1 MHLVDKEF
9 LGLGEEIT
17 VLKGTLLTQEYAKAD
32 YLYLLQ
38 QGKINVYIHIEEKP
52 KPLLVGKICKTMSPL
67 GWSGLNLPNRYT
79 NTLKVQSKTAK
90 LLRFKRVEV
99 EEKLKGTQEGVAFYK
114 WLCTESRYL
123 IKETANLLAGESLL
137 PNSTVN
143 LQGPE
148 LLPREDRE
156 AFSTFRKSPFFE
168 IFEEEFLHQ
177 LSKSSVKQ
185 LYSAGQ
191 SIFQQDTE
199 TKGLFLLINGQ
210 VDYFLTDTAGKEV
223 PLRDVSTS
231 GYILGWSG
239 LLEFENINSAV
250 AKTPTEVLFV
260 PKESI
265 LEALGDS
272 EEIAIRFYKRILWL
286 ITHQLQALRA
296 RMVMKKYDQEWLS
309 IQSLVE
315 QNASRL
321 ALDSTLHKLPM
332 LLKNPVTLKDAF
344 QMLENTKMEGTAQ
357 EKYIATNSLE
367 ILKETR
373 KESNF
378 YNSLIKVYQ
387 EVSNQPAESNPLY
400 VRKSCALG
408 MQRAFEETDY
418 KIDGW
423 ENLPEESGH
432 IFIYNHLK
440 NHEYN
445 TLPNRFQITLD
456 SHFISAMVLQQKYG
470 DPGLRIVRIGR
481 GTEYGH
487 QDYYEKQG
495 HINVFTP
502 ESDVN
507 NLTKEQKVQM
517 RQAFFAEASSEI
529 SQNRNLIISPEG
541 TSYHTEESPGPFKPG
556 AFNLALN
563 IDPEPLIVP
572 IIMLN
577 FDRRARYNT
586 FKCEILKPFKVSD
599 FLPKQYSREQMSDF
613 LIDYQRRF
621 DQDIFR
627 KMHDFDGIVSQHK
640 VASA

>member
-1 MHLVDKEF
+1 M
-9 LGLGEEIT
+9 
-17 VLKGTLLTQEYAKAD
+17 
-32 YLYLLQ
+32 
-38 QGKINVYIHIEEKP
+38 
-52 KPLLVGKICKTMSPL
+52 

-90 LLRFKRVEV
+90 LLRFKRVEI
-99 EEKLKGTQEGVAFYK
+99 EEQLKGSKHGVDFYK
-114 WLCTESRYL
+114 WLCTEARYL
-123 IKETANLLAGESLL
+123 IKETANLLAGDSLL
-137 PNSTVN
+137 PNTNVN
-143 LQGPE
+143 VEGPE

-168 IFEEEFLHQ
+168 IFEEELLHQ
-177 LSKSSVKQ
+177 LSQSSIKQ
-185 LYSAGQ
+185 LYSPGQ

-199 TKGLFLLINGQ
+199 TKGIFLLVNGQ
-210 VDYFLTDTAGKEV
+210 VDYALTDVSGKEV

-250 AKTPTEVLFV
+250 AKTPTEVLFI

-265 LEALGDS
+265 LQALGSSADV
-272 EEIAIRFYKRILWL
+272 AIRFYKRILWL
-286 ITHQLQALRA
+286 ITHQLQAFRA

-321 ALDSTLHKLPM
+321 SLASTLHKLPV
-332 LLKNPVTLKDAF
+332 LLKHPVTLRDAF
-344 QMLENTKMEGTAQ
+344 DMLEKAKLEGTAQ
-357 EKYIATNSLE
+357 EKYIASNSLE

-378 YNSLIKVYQ
+378 YTSLINVYQ
-387 EVSNQPAESNPLY
+387 DVSSASENGDALQ
-400 VRKSCALG
+400 VRKKCALG
-408 MQRAFEETDY
+408 MQKAFEETDY
-418 KIDGW
+418 EIEGW
-423 ENLPEESGH
+423 DHLPDTSGH

-440 NHEYN
+440 NHEFN
-445 TLPNRFQITLD
+445 TLPNQFQITLD
-456 SHFISAMVLQQKYG
+456 SHFISAMLLQEKYG

-507 NLTKEQKVQM
+507 NLTPEEKSKM
-517 RQAFFAEASSEI
+517 RQSFFEAASSEI
-529 SQNRNLIISPEG
+529 GQNRNLIISPEG

-563 IDPEPLIVP
+563 IQPEPLIVP
-572 IIMLN
+572 IVMLN

-599 FLPKQYSREQMSDF
+599 YLPKQYSRDQMGQF
-613 LIDYQRRF
+613 LANYQSEFKKEIERK
-621 DQDIFR
+621 IFNPEGVGT
-627 KMHDFDGIVSQHK
+627 HQNVVS
-640 VASA
+640 A